1 MSTPELTAI
10 DRFTAQGV
18 GSGPDAHFESTTV
31 SSIVRFGNFEV
42 DLAAGQLHK
51 RGARIGLRDQS
62 FQVLALLL
70 ERPGEVVM
78 REQLQHR
85 LWPADVFVDFENN
98 LNTAVARLRE
108 ALGDSAEKPRFIET
122 LPKHGYRF
130 IAPLS
135 EHPSSD
141 ETLVPAIRLVVLPFL
156 NLSGDP
162 TQEYFSDAMTDEIIT
177 ELAGLAPDALSVI
190 ARTTAMRYK
199 GSHKDVARIGHE
211 LGVEYIV
218 EGGVRRAEDR
228 IDLNVQLVRARSQ
241 AHVFARR
248 YQAELRD
255 IFKIESRVARD
266 IASHIDNVQFTDAIR
281 TTQVVDTR
289 VRRPPTENLAAY
301 DEYLQGRSRMA
312 RATPE
317 AFATARQHFE
327 EAISRDPGFALGYD
341 GLAEIYWYLAYFGFM
356 APKEAFST
364 GVLYA
369 IRALEID
376 NSLGETH
383 ALLGLYHKQ
392 LAYDWPEVEREMA
405 RALELSPTSPV
416 VRERY
421 AFNVL
426 MPHAR
431 LEEAAAELEL
441 ALVWDPQSVGL
452 RSHLGAVLL
461 LWRRYDRVMEQVR
474 RILELEPSAYWGHAL
489 MASCDRDQAI
499 FDKAIPAYRKAV
511 ELSGGASSMLGWLG
525 LSLALAGEAAEA
537 RIVRE
542 RLRERATH
550 SYVPPTSFA
559 WIHLGLGEIDSA
571 FEWLDRAVEGRDQFI
586 MPIKSYWF
594 LDPIRSDPRFAA
606 LLRKMR
612 LDD

>member
-1 MSTPELTAI
+1 MPRT
-10 DRFTAQGV
+10 
-18 GSGPDAHFESTTV
+18 
-31 SSIVRFGNFEV
+31 VRFGAFEV

-51 RGARIGLRDQS
+51 RGVRIGLREQS

-70 ERPGEVVM
+70 EQPGEVVT
-78 REQLQHR
+78 RKELQHR
-85 LWPADVFVDFENN
+85 LWPADVFVDFQNN

-108 ALGDSAEKPRFIET
+108 ALGDSAEKPRFIQT

-130 IAPLS
+130 IAAVS
-135 EHPSSD
+135 EHRFSAKQTSLSP
-141 ETLVPAIRLVVLPFL
+141 TRLVVLPFL

-162 TQEYFSDAMTDEIIT
+162 AQDYFSDAMTDEIIT
-177 ELAGLAPDALSVI
+177 ELAGLAPEALSVI
-190 ARTTAMRYK
+190 ARTTAFRYK
-199 GSHKDVARIGHE
+199 GSRKDITRIGHE
-211 LGVEYIV
+211 LDVEYVV
-218 EGGVRRAEDR
+218 EGGVRHVDDGVA
-228 IDLNVQLVRARSQ
+228 LTVQLVRASNQ
-241 AHVFARR
+241 THVFARL
-248 YQAELRD
+248 YQAELHD
-255 IFKIESRVARD
+255 IFRIESCVARD
-266 IASHIDNVQFTDAIR
+266 IAAHIDNLHITQALRTRQAGDAM
-281 TTQVVDTR
+281 
-289 VRRPPTENLAAY
+289 VRQPPTQNLGAY
-301 DEYLQGRSRMA
+301 DAYLQGRSRMA
-312 RATPE
+312 AGTPE
-317 AFATARQHFE
+317 AFAKARQHFE

-356 APKEAFST
+356 SPREAFST

-405 RALELSPTSPV
+405 RALELSPASPI

-421 AFNVL
+421 AFNAL
-426 MPHAR
+426 IPFGR
-431 LEEAAAELEL
+431 LEEAVAQLEL
-441 ALVWDPQSVGL
+441 ALLWDPQSVGL

-461 LWRRYDRVMEQVR
+461 LWRRYDRAMEQAR
-474 RILELEPSAYWGHAL
+474 RILELEPCAYWGRAL
-489 MASCDRDQAI
+489 IASCYRDQRV
-499 FDKAIPAYRKAV
+499 FDKAIPAYREAV
-511 ELSGGASSMLGWLG
+511 ELSGGASSMLGWFG

-537 RIVRE
+537 RIVME

-559 WIHLGLGEIDSA
+559 WIHLGLGEIDRA

-594 LDPIRSDPRFAA
+594 FDPIRSDPRFAA

-612 LDD
+612 LAPA

>member
-1 MSTPELTAI
+1 VEPAK
-10 DRFTAQGV
+10 
-18 GSGPDAHFESTTV
+18 V
-31 SSIVRFGNFEV
+31 SRIVRFGHFEV
-42 DLAAGQLHK
+42 DLAAGRLHK
-51 RGARIGLRDQS
+51 RRVRIGLREQS

-70 ERPGEVVM
+70 ERPGEVVT

-85 LWPADVFVDFENN
+85 LWPGDVFVDFENN

-122 LPKHGYRF
+122 LLKHGYRF
-130 IAPLS
+130 IAPVS
-135 EHPSSD
+135 EHPSFDDQTSLPP
-141 ETLVPAIRLVVLPFL
+141 TRLVVLPFL

-162 TQEYFSDAMTDEIIT
+162 TQEYFSDAMTDEIIA

-199 GSHKDVARIGHE
+199 GSHKDVARIARE
-211 LGVEYIV
+211 LGVEYVV
-218 EGGVRRAEDR
+218 EGGVRRIEEG
-228 IDLNVQLVRARSQ
+228 IGLNVQLVRASSQ

-266 IASHIDNVQFTDAIR
+266 IASHIDNVHITNAIR
-281 TTQVVDTR
+281 TTQVVDPM
-289 VRRPPTENLAAY
+289 VRRPPTENLGAY

-341 GLAEIYWYLAYFGFM
+341 GLAEVYWYLAYFGFM
-356 APKEAFST
+356 PPREAFST

-383 ALLGLYHKQ
+383 ALLGLYHK

-405 RALELSPTSPV
+405 RALELSPTSPT

-461 LWRRYDRVMEQVR
+461 LWRRYDRVMEQAR
-474 RILELEPSAYWGHAL
+474 RILELEPSAYWGYAL
-489 MASCDRDQAI
+489 MASSYRDQMI
-499 FDKAIPAYRKAV
+499 LDKAIPAYRKAV
-511 ELSGGASSMLGWLG
+511 ELSGGASSMLGWFG

-537 RIVRE
+537 RTVLE
-542 RLRERATH
+542 HLRERATH
-550 SYVPPTSFA
+550 SYVPPTSLA
-559 WIHLGLGEIDSA
+559 WIHLGLGEIDTA

-594 LDPIRSDPRFAA
+594 LDPIRPDPRFAA

>member
-1 MSTPELTAI
+1 VEPANVP
-10 DRFTAQGV
+10 R
-18 GSGPDAHFESTTV
+18 
-31 SSIVRFGNFEV
+31 IVRFGNFEV

-51 RGARIGLRDQS
+51 RGVRIGLREKS

-70 ERPGEVVM
+70 ERPGEVVT

-85 LWPADVFVDFENN
+85 LWPADVFVDVENN

-108 ALGDSAEKPRFIET
+108 ALGDSAEHPRFIET

-130 IAPLS
+130 IAPVSERPLS
-135 EHPSSD
+135 DKRMSAP
-141 ETLVPAIRLVVLPFL
+141 PARLAVLPFL

-162 TQEYFSDAMTDEIIT
+162 AQEYFSDAMTDEIIT
-177 ELAGLAPDALSVI
+177 ELAGLAPQALSVI

-199 GSHKDVARIGHE
+199 GSHKDVARVAHE
-211 LGVEYIV
+211 LGVEYVV
-218 EGGVRRAEDR
+218 EGSVRRTEDQ
-228 IDLNVQLVRARSQ
+228 IGLNVQLVRGSNQ
-241 AHVFARR
+241 MHLFARR

-255 IFKIESRVARD
+255 IFKIQSSVARD
-266 IASHIDNVQFTDAIR
+266 IAAHIDNVHIVEAIR
-281 TTQVVDTR
+281 TAQFVDASQ
-289 VRRPPTENLAAY
+289 RRPPTHNVGAY
-301 DEYLQGRSRMA
+301 DEYLQGRSHLGRV
-312 RATPE
+312 TPE
-317 AFATARQHFE
+317 AFAKARQHFE
-327 EAISRDPGFALGYD
+327 EAISRDAGFALAYD
-341 GLAEIYWYLAYFGFM
+341 GLAEVYWYLAYFGFM
-356 APKEAFST
+356 SPRDAFST

-392 LAYDWPEVEREMA
+392 LAYDWPVVKSEMA
-405 RALELSPTSPV
+405 RALELSPTSPI

-426 MPHAR
+426 MPHGHHA
-431 LEEAAAELEL
+431 EAVAELEL
-441 ALVWDPQSVGL
+441 ALGWDPLSISA

-461 LWRRYDRVMEQVR
+461 LWRRYDEAMEQAR
-474 RILELEPSAYWGHAL
+474 RLLELEPRAYWGHAL
-489 MASCDRDQAI
+489 TGSCFRDQGI
-499 FDKAIPAYRKAV
+499 FDRAIHAYRTAV
-511 ELSGGASSMLGWLG
+511 ELSGGASSMLGWFG

-537 RIVRE
+537 RMVLE

-550 SYVPPTSFA
+550 AYVPPTSFA
-559 WIHLGLGEIDSA
+559 WIHLGLRETDSA

-594 LDPIRSDPRFAA
+594 FDPIRSDPRFAA

-612 LDD
+612 LDG